1 MTRQAFPSILL
12 SVAIVCFFAVALY
25 RHDPEPPT
33 AGKAT
38 ERPEAKTKSDP
49 VAVRA
54 IGLRDRR
61 PMEPALAPVPA
72 RLDSAARIL
81 PAGSRSE
88 PRKVVSAVGR
98 GAERIPGVDRSLK
111 PREQPAMEPRPSTV
125 KAGRPALTVARAGET
140 IADVAR
146 RVYGREVGTEVLLQ
160 ANREVVRDPERAIP
174 AGTVLRTPA
183 PPSR

>member
-1 MTRQAFPSILL
+1 
-12 SVAIVCFFAVALY
+12 
-25 RHDPEPPT
+25 
-33 AGKAT
+33 
-38 ERPEAKTKSDP
+38 
-49 VAVRA
+49 
-54 IGLRDRR
+54 
-61 PMEPALAPVPA
+61 
-72 RLDSAARIL
+72 
-81 PAGSRSE
+81 
-88 PRKVVSAVGR
+88 
-98 GAERIPGVDRSLK
+98 
-111 PREQPAMEPRPSTV
+111 MEPRPSTV